1 MRTGVHRS
9 VALGDNVGRG
19 LIVKFAK
26 CLPLLNLF
34 IDEETEKTN
43 TVLRLTQLELMQKGL
58 TSKLTSPQS
67 KLGNIFLG
75 KCLNEKGVHGK

>member
-9 VALGDNVGRG
+9 VPLGDNVGRG
-19 LIVKFAK
+19 LIVKFSK

-43 TVLRLTQLELMQKGL
+43 MVLRLTQLELMQTGL
-58 TSKLTSPQS
+58 TSEVDKSS
-67 KLGNIFLG
+67 
-75 KCLNEKGVHGK
+75 V

>member
-1 MRTGVHRS
+1 MNLSELTVPVTMRTEVHRS

-34 IDEETEKTN
+34 IDEETEKTH
-43 TVLRLTQLELMQKGL
+43 TVLRLTQLELMQTGL
-58 TSKLTSPQS
+58 TSEVDKSS
-67 KLGNIFLG
+67 
-75 KCLNEKGVHGK
+75 V